1 MKRRTFIAGGLGAL
15 GLLAGGIFWAK
26 GTLYRKAANS
36 MRQLTGDLDAQFLR
50 QVITADSAHSR
61 MLMWQAESPLVNPG
75 IFLPFNTIFYAR
87 INQWA
92 FRLPHQHA
100 AMGAVCRNQ
109 LAQKLRIQITGQ
121 LPHAIGRFAV

>member
-75 IFLPFNTIFYAR
+75 IEYRLKGQEDAR
-87 INQWA
+87 IVAAKQDFFTDDGVENNQYTA
-92 FRLPHQHA
+92 ELTDLTADTEYEYRVA
-100 AMGAVCRNQ
+100 AEGA
-109 LAQKLRIQITGQ
+109 AG
-121 LPHAIGRFAV
+121 A